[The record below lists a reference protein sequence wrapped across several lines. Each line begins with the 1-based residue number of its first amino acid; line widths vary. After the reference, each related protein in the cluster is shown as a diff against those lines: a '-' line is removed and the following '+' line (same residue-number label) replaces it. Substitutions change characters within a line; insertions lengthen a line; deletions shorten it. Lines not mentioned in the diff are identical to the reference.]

1 MAQQSDVAVHGRKRP
16 AEEEL
21 DDQPLTKKFG
31 RLQIGP
37 LAGLHLPE
45 CREGQVRPVPNIHR
59 PSDAMIL
66 DDTDTTLYIHNL
78 EQELAEAETL
88 DGAFTILPG
97 IEGRLS
103 LTNILV
109 ANERKRPCTEVVLY
123 REPESLSIPKDK
135 DQVRRALIGTRERA
149 RLSQQRLQSSPK
161 QQRNDP
167 VYTDQ
172 DLTHKEECQRRV
184 NSDDDDQMDIDVD
197 GY

>member
-1 MAQQSDVAVHGRKRP
+1 MAQRSDVAVHGRKRP

-37 LAGLHLPE
+37 LAGLPLLE
-45 CREGQVRPVPNIHR
+45 CREGQARTVPNIHR

-78 EQELAEAETL
+78 EQELAETEIL

-97 IEGRLS
+97 IEDRLS

-109 ANERKRPCTEVVLY
+109 ANDSKRPCTDVVLY

-135 DQVRRALIGTRERA
+135 DQVRRALIETRERA
-149 RLSQQRLQSSPK
+149 RLSQQKLRSSPGQEK
-161 QQRNDP
+161 NDAAC
-167 VYTDQ
+167 TDQ
-172 DLTHKEECQRRV
+172 NLTHKEECQQRA
-184 NSDDDDQMDIDVD
+184 NSDDDDAMDIDVD

>member
-1 MAQQSDVAVHGRKRP
+1 MAQRSDVAVHGRKRP

-31 RLQIGP
+31 RLQI
-37 LAGLHLPE
+37 
-45 CREGQVRPVPNIHR
+45 
-59 PSDAMIL
+59 
-66 DDTDTTLYIHNL
+66 
-78 EQELAEAETL
+78 EQELAETEIL

-103 LTNILV
+103 LANILV
-109 ANERKRPCTEVVLY
+109 ANESKRPCTAVVLY

-135 DQVRRALIGTRERA
+135 DQVRRALIETRERA
-149 RLSQQRLQSSPK
+149 RLSQQRVQSSPR
-161 QQRNDP
+161 QQRNDT

-172 DLTHKEECQRRV
+172 GLTHKEECQQRV
-184 NSDDDDQMDIDVD
+184 NSDDDDAMDIDVD